1 MLQIASGKL
10 FQQKPGRSNELRGI
24 VYTNLILYKKPIE
37 TIAGRLLPTSAL
49 QHDKM
54 LIYEFTE
61 LIEESPGDGVITSHG
76 IDPYLKD
83 FAALVSFALNVTCT
97 PDLEVTRR
105 LTGHR
110 PSPAVHVVP
119 SQLIRRVFDDEI
131 RCRDTDATQL
141 ESVVSD
147 LIGLKRKNYL
157 AAMRAIRTYVT
168 GLHRVAENLEVAY
181 TLLVASIES
190 LAQTHNAPQVD
201 WKDYDENK
209 RKTIDE
215 ALCNADQTTAE
226 QVRKALLKIDLPSL
240 RRKFSNFTLD
250 HLQPSF
256 FREEAAGLDI
266 PVGRAELSTALH
278 EAYSLR
284 SGYIHSLR
292 ELPTLL
298 SWDSR
303 GDIVRIDQRPYLT
316 FQGLSRL
323 ARHVIGEFI
332 KRQPKVETEIYD
344 YSFERAGIVQV
355 PLAPQYWVGRAT
367 DLTALSGR
375 KYLNGFLDQFSACIE
390 HTPDAAITRQ
400 PDVLVKIEEILPDT
414 KGAQRRSLLVFY
426 LLLNFVV
433 PDDQRMKNF
442 ESIRKRYKK
451 EINNP
456 TVEAMLFH
464 LVIDTVPTWTIEKH
478 KEIHNTYFS
487 CRDKT
492 GGLNVSRVLEAGLS
506 LVLAERYREN
516 SDEEC
521 ARKLICFTVEN
532 YPGNATLLEFERTFD
547 SKNKIVW
554 RHVMLPESKT
564 NEELSQNSDT
574 KTD

>member
-10 FQQKPGRSNELRGI
+10 FKQNHGQSNELRGI
-24 VYTNLILYKKPIE
+24 VYSNLILHDKTIE
-37 TIAGRLLPTSAL
+37 TVAGRLLPTSRL
-49 QHDKM
+49 HDKM
-54 LIYEFTE
+54 LVYEFTE
-61 LIEESPGDGVITSHG
+61 LIEESPGVGVIISHG

-83 FAALVSFALNVTCT
+83 FTALVSFALNVTCT
-97 PDLEVTRR
+97 PNIELTRR
-105 LTGHR
+105 LTGDLA
-110 PSPAVHVVP
+110 SPAVHVLP
-119 SQLIRRVFDDEI
+119 SKLVRRVFDDEI
-131 RCRDTDATQL
+131 WCQDNDATQL
-141 ESVVSD
+141 ESFVSD
-147 LIGLKRKNYL
+147 LIGLERKNYL

-168 GLHRVAENLEVAY
+168 GLHRVADNLEVAY

-190 LAQTHNAPQVD
+190 LAQMHNASLVD
-201 WKDYDENK
+201 WEDYDENK
-209 RKTIDE
+209 KKAIDE
-215 ALCNADQTTAE
+215 ALRNADQITAE
-226 QVRKALLKIDLPSL
+226 QVRKALLKNERSSL
-240 RRKFSNFTLD
+240 WRWFREFTLD
-250 HLQPSF
+250 YLQPSF
-256 FREEAAGLDI
+256 FREEAAGLEI
-266 PVGRAELSTALH
+266 PVGRADLPTALR

-284 SGYIHSLR
+284 SGYIHKLR

-298 SWDSR
+298 SLSSQ
-303 GDIVRIDQRPYLT
+303 GDIIWIDQKPSLT

-367 DLTALSGR
+367 GLTALSGR

-414 KGAQRRSLLVFY
+414 KGAQRRSLLVLY

-456 TVEAMLFH
+456 SVETMLFH
-464 LVIDTVPTWTIEKH
+464 LVIDTVPTWTTEKH

-492 GGLNVSRVLEAGLS
+492 GGLKVSRVLEAGLS

-516 SDEEC
+516 GDEEC